1 MVPQLVIGYQLL
13 VSGVLKPWSVEEIS
27 RLLTEP
33 YQKEHKGNFCQNANN
48 RSQRCPG
55 RESKNGGCHG
65 NGHLEVIASSN
76 YRRWRSILIGKS
88 DKLETRQVR
97 VKISN
102 ISRNIGTAIM
112 LTAAGIST
120 IMLPWRSN
128 TVTRVI
134 RRAIMETVHNGATSL
149 DLNQAM
155 TFRSTR
161 VRYIRFSKAQTERSK
176 GRPGAAGPGL

>member
-1 MVPQLVIGYQLL
+1 MRLFILL
-13 VSGVLKPWSVEEIS
+13 
-27 RLLTEP
+27 R
-33 YQKEHKGNFCQNANN
+33 
-48 RSQRCPG
+48 RQR
-55 RESKNGGCHG
+55 
-65 NGHLEVIASSN
+65 HLEVIASSN

-176 GRPGAAGPGL
+176 GTRGAVRPGLSVLFHPPVWCTLHIVLPGLKSEQRRPCRR